1 MRILKKPEISREAVR
16 QKHRW
21 INAFFAR
28 RQHPIKLLSYISK
41 NIWLLLIPLTK
52 YLIATKFDFQ
62 NWIRTNWLD
71 ILTLVCIFAFAF
83 LRWVFVYYEIEDDG
97 IIAHSGLFG
106 MLTTKVYYNEITTF
120 SCCQG
125 YAQRLFKACTMYIET
140 NARSMSDSDVK
151 LVLRK
156 KSVDDIFRKITAQCI
171 DKPKMTVQP
180 KKIHLLV
187 FSLLF
192 SSTISGV
199 ILFSTFL
206 FELYRLVGR
215 EIEEALLNRV
225 NGELNKVNSTLFKFT
240 SSIPKII
247 LIIAFVTI
255 GGWLLSFLANLMRY
269 WKFKA
274 TRCGSQFIVE
284 SGILTKRKHVINR
297 SKVNYLD
304 YQKSLLMKLFKICSV
319 TIHCTGYGVRRREIS
334 VLIPITTSKEARR
347 SLKILEPDVP
357 HTVIELKTGAK
368 DIPRFLLVPV
378 VLSALPPALGAVAKL
393 LVNNWHTEIDMITI
407 FALVPFLW
415 KIIVSIAAA
424 FNTSVGFKDGYCSFR
439 YCYMFKFHKIIIPK
453 ENVSKAVIMQ
463 TWFQKVSKMCSLKI
477 YTNAEKTK
485 FHILKNLPLD
495 KTRELCQREGYKIYL

>member
-1 MRILKKPEISREAVR
+1 MKKPDISKENVR
-16 QKHRW
+16 QKHQW
-21 INAFFAR
+21 LKDFFKH

-41 NIWLLLIPLTK
+41 NIWLLLIPMTK
-52 YLIATKFDFQ
+52 YLIATQFDFE
-62 NWIRTNWLD
+62 NWVKTNWLD
-71 ILTLVCIFAFAF
+71 ILALVCIFAFAF

-97 IIAHSGLFG
+97 VIAHSGLFG

-125 YAQRLFKACTMYIET
+125 YVQRIFNACTMYIET
-140 NARSMSDSDVK
+140 NAQSVSSADIK

-156 KSVDDIFRKITAQCI
+156 KSVDDIYKNITMQCEDKTRKTIR
-171 DKPKMTVQP
+171 P

-225 NGELNKVNSTLFKFT
+225 NGEINKMNSMLFKFT

-247 LIIAFVTI
+247 LVLLFITM
-255 GGWLLSFLANLMRY
+255 GGWLLSFLANLMRH
-269 WKFKA
+269 WNFKA

-284 SGILTKRKHVINR
+284 SGVLTKRKHVINR
-297 SKVNYLD
+297 SKINYLD

-334 VLIPITTSKEARR
+334 ALIPITTKKEARK
-347 SLKILEPDVP
+347 SLKILEPNVP

-378 VLSALPPALGAVAKL
+378 VFSALPPILGLIAKFFL
-393 LVNNWHTEIDMITI
+393 DKWHTEINMITI
-407 FALVPFLW
+407 FALIPFLW
-415 KIIVSIAAA
+415 KIVVAIVAS
-424 FNTSVGFKDGYCSFR
+424 FNTSVGFKDGFCSLR
-439 YCYMFKFHKIIIPK
+439 YCYMYKFHKVIIPK
-453 ENVSKAVIMQ
+453 DHISKAVITQ

-477 YTNAEKTK
+477 YTNAEQTK
-485 FHILKNLPLD
+485 FHILKNLPLN
-495 KTRELCQREGYKIYL
+495 KTEELCHREGYKIYL